1 MSVLIRK
8 LQMNNADD
16 ILLMK
21 EISKGS
27 LKAFNII
34 YSRYSEAVYYTIYKK
49 IKNKDEVDDVFQDF
63 FASIWRKR
71 ASLTINTSFKAWLFA
86 SLRNHVL
93 NHLLQASTK
102 EKRVADYAHSF
113 SEESTDFSHDV
124 EITDIA
130 RLVNTEIN
138 RLPEKMRLVWQL
150 RKEQDMSI
158 AEISAQLNS
167 SEQTVKNQLNTANK
181 RLRLFLAKLHTFLFF
196 L

>member
-1 MSVLIRK
+1 
-8 LQMNNADD
+8 MNSSEED
-16 ILLMK
+16 ILLIR
-21 EISKGS
+21 EVAKGS
-27 LKAFNII
+27 VAAFNEL

-49 IKNKDEVDDVFQDF
+49 VKNKDEVDDVFQDF

-71 ASLTINTSFKAWLFA
+71 ATLSVNTSFKAWLFTA
-86 SLRNHVL
+86 LRNHVL
-93 NHLLQASTK
+93 NHLLQASVK
-102 EKRVADYAHSF
+102 EKRALDYSHSF
-113 SEESTDFSHDV
+113 SEESSGFSHDV
-124 EITDIA
+124 EIMDIS
-130 RLVNTEIN
+130 RLVKAEIN

-158 AEISAQLNS
+158 SEISAQLNS